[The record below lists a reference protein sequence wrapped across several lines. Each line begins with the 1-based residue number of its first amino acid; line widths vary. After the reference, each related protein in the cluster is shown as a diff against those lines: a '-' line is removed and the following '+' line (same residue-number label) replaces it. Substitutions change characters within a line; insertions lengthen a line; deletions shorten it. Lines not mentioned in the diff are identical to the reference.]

1 MNWLSALREL
11 SAPTT
16 DSIYPEAMRTRA
28 WAMKTVNTQMASWTQ
43 LRHDTILYAKQ
54 SYTGGGACFYPD
66 GFVEPL
72 PRFWAGL
79 RKMAE
84 RATELLGRLGTTGQ
98 VEVEMRD
105 GSGTASI
112 NLADIQKRRAEFFAR
127 FADTARTCVNI
138 LHEVNPGG
146 RIYGARSRPWRAE
159 PGRPTEAGRRRSSAQ
174 PRHEDERTQHET
186 EDVGDGHQSDEPPML
201 YDGNGSHSLAP
212 HQPRGD
218 EMVRAY
224 FVEAGFDVVRLKGL
238 KCTTPRLIA
247 QVPLQ
252 DIRGALRD
260 LDGDDIDA
268 LLTLGTALP
277 AAGVAAEAER
287 WLGKPVLAVNVV
299 SYWHALRQ
307 CGIEDRVPGH
317 GRVLEEF

>member
-1 MNWLSALREL
+1 LPDTLGYRKRIGVVVPSTNTTVQPETDLLRVPGVTCHTGRVTIKERPL
-11 SAPTT
+11 NTE
-16 DSIYPEAMRTRA
+16 EAFLEHM
-28 WAMKTVNTQMASWTQ
+28 QM
-43 LRHDTILYAKQ
+43 
-54 SYTGGGACFYPD
+54 
-66 GFVEPL
+66 
-72 PRFWAGL
+72 
-79 RKMAE
+79 
-84 RATELLGRLGTTGQ
+84 
-98 VEVEMRD
+98 MRD
-105 GSGTASI
+105 GMGAAIDQIMTGGLDHI
-112 NLADIQKRRAEFFAR
+112 ILAIALESFWGGVAAAERLQAELARRAGVGISMGSTAAVAALKR
-127 FADTARTCVNI
+127 FGASRIAI
-138 LHEVNPGG
+138 L
-146 RIYGARSRPWRAE
+146 
-159 PGRPTEAGRRRSSAQ
+159 T
-174 PRHEDERTQHET
+174 
-186 EDVGDGHQSDEPPML
+186 
-201 YDGNGSHSLAP
+201 P

-317 GRVLEEF
+317 GRILEAF